1 MHIGTQYRAI
11 EIREREQAMF
21 CHSCRTNTS
30 RFCRAALIAL
40 CVLAVFIHVAQDCF
54 LCVTLIEQRRM
65 NDEAVLF
72 SVVLEGRLSV
82 FKVQCLQVLHEPC

>member
-11 EIREREQAMF
+11 EIRERAQAML
-21 CHSCRTNTS
+21 CHSCRANTS
-30 RFCRAALIAL
+30 RICRASLVAL
-40 CVLAVFIHVAQDCF
+40 CVLVVFIHVAQDCF

-72 SVVLEGRLSV
+72 SVVLEGGLSV
-82 FKVQCLQVLHEPC
+82 LKLQCL